1 LEQIVNVQIKDIL
14 TNFRIGDIS
23 LIKVSKT
30 REKAYNVNENTAIPG
45 VVAQVLTK
53 WLADVV

>member
-1 LEQIVNVQIKDIL
+1 MEQIVNVQIKDIL